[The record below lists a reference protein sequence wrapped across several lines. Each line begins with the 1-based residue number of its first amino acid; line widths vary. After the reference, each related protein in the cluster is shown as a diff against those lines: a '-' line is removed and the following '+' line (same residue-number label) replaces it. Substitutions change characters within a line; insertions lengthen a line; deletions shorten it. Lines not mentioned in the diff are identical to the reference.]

1 MIQEKTCL
9 IDIHLHLD
17 GSLSIAS
24 VRKLASLQNISIP
37 QEDEVLRTMLSVGK
51 DCKDLN
57 EYLEKF
63 DFPLTLLQ
71 TREGISMSVSN
82 LAEEL
87 KEQGLMYAEYRFA
100 PQLHLQKGL
109 TQRQVIEAAI
119 EGLNASPIPGG
130 LILCCMRMADNKQAN
145 LETVHLAKEYLG
157 KGVVALDLAG
167 AEAVFPTTEFKEE
180 FTLARTLGIPYT
192 IHAGEADGR
201 DSVYT
206 ALEFGTKRIGHG
218 IRSWED
224 PQLLKTLA
232 ADGVTLECCPTSNL
246 NTQIFGS
253 ISEYPVRTML
263 DAGVRFTVNTDNM
276 TVSSTTLKQEW
287 QLLIDT
293 FRLTKEEVKSLL
305 LNSVNAAFAGDELKA
320 VLRSKIHKEFA

>member
-1 MIQEKTCL
+1 MIQNKTCL

-24 VRKLASLQNISIP
+24 VRKLAGLQNISIP
-37 QEDEVLRTMLSVGK
+37 EDDDVLRSMLSVGK
-51 DCKDLN
+51 DCRDLN

-71 TREGISMSVSN
+71 TKEGIAMSVSN

-87 KEQGLMYAEYRFA
+87 QQQGLMYAEYRFA

-109 TQRQVIEAAI
+109 TQREVIEAAI
-119 EGLNASPIPGG
+119 EGLNASSLPGG

-145 LETVHLAKEYLG
+145 QETIRLAKEYLG

-167 AEAVFPTTEFKEE
+167 AEAVFPTREFMEE
-180 FTLARTLGIPYT
+180 FALARELGIPYT

-206 ALEFGTKRIGHG
+206 ALEFGARRIGHG

-232 ADGVTLECCPTSNL
+232 ADGITLECCPTSNL
-246 NTQIFGS
+246 NTQIFGN
-253 ISEYPVRTML
+253 ISEYPVRPML

-276 TVSSTTLKQEW
+276 TVSSTHLKREW

-293 FRLTKEEVKSLL
+293 FHLTKEEVMGLL
-305 LNSVNAAFAGDELKA
+305 LNAANAAFADEKQKEA
-320 VLRSKIHKEFA
+320 MKDQIHKEFA